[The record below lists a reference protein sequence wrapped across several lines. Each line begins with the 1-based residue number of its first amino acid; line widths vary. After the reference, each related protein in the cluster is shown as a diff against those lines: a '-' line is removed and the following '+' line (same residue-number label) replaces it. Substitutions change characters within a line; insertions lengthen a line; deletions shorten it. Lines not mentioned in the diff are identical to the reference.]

1 MNNEQLELIENIRR
15 AVNQVYDQL
24 NITLYDKK
32 KAVKVTYDELNPSTL
47 IEEHLQY
54 IVRHLNELRDS
65 GDRDGE

>member
-1 MNNEQLELIENIRR
+1 MNNQQLELIDNIRR
-15 AVNQVYDQL
+15 AVDQMFNQL

-32 KAVKVTYDELNPSTL
+32 KAVKVIYEELNPSNL
-47 IEEHLQY
+47 IVEYLEY